1 MSSKLIRTD
10 KDFFA
15 NLVVDAT
22 LRVKSTDAK
31 GDTKY
36 PINQVNVLKS
46 HGKSSQE
53 SQFIEGYALNCTV
66 ASQAMPKTIKNAKIA
81 CLDFNLNRMKMA
93 QGVTVQINDP
103 KKLESIRQREI
114 DIIKERIEMILSSG
128 ANVILTTKGIDD
140 LCTKFFI
147 EKGAMAVRRCKK
159 EDLKRIC
166 KATGATLLLTLA
178 NLDGD
183 ESFDTSF
190 LGYADEVAQERISDE
205 ELILFKGCK
214 IPQTASIIL
223 RGANSLM
230 LEEMERSIHDAL
242 CAVKRTLEANAVV
255 PGGGAVEAA
264 LSIYLENFAIT
275 LGSREQLAIA
285 QYAEALLVIPKTLAI
300 NAALD
305 ATDLVAKLR
314 AHHNAA
320 QRDPSKKNLSWSGLD
335 LIGGKIRNN
344 TEAGVLEPSQGKL
357 KCLQFATEAAIT
369 ILRIDDL
376 FKLNPKPEPVRGED
390 Y

>member
-1 MSSKLIRTD
+1 
-10 KDFFA
+10 
-15 NLVVDAT
+15 
-22 LRVKSTDAK
+22 
-31 GDTKY
+31 
-36 PINQVNVLKS
+36 
-46 HGKSSQE
+46 
-53 SQFIEGYALNCTV
+53 
-66 ASQAMPKTIKNAKIA
+66 
-81 CLDFNLNRMKMA
+81 MA

-214 IPQTASIIL
+214 VPQTASIIL